1 MGFLHEHKISLEK
14 DFQAL
19 LQGGKTVTIYPLR
32 FLFLSEVAEKSSFQV
47 AISVSKKKFHNAV
60 DRNTVK
66 RRIREAVRHTFVE
79 EHFAGIACK
88 LLIVY
93 CDKVIVSQQ
102 EIEMAVGKGLSKLVG
117 NGKNS

>member
-32 FLFLSEVAEKSSFQV
+32 FLFLSESAEKSSFQV

-79 EHFAGIACK
+79 ERFSGISCK

-93 CDKVIVSQQ
+93 CEKTIVSQQ
-102 EIEMAVGKGLSKLVG
+102 EIETSVEKGLSKLVG
-117 NGKNS
+117 YGKNS